1 MLRELHISNL
11 AIIEDVHVELDDALT
26 VFTGATGAGKSL
38 VIGALQ
44 FLLGTRSSAQTLR
57 PGASEGRVSGTF
69 FVANDRLRSELGQL
83 ADVAMDEPELLIT
96 RRLLA
101 NGRGSCTVNGQPVTV
116 SMLQQIGERLIDIH
130 GQYDHQFLLSPS
142 NQLRVLDAF
151 VECEDLREQV
161 AVAHRA
167 WQDAQAERAKLAEG
181 VELRRQQL
189 ELFEFQAAEIDEAA
203 VKPGELESVEAR
215 HRRLAN
221 IDKIRQIASTALGA
235 LAEDDG
241 LVDRLRAAVRDLS
254 DLVNVDEKLRPI
266 VEPCTSAILALEE
279 ASNDLR
285 RYIDS
290 LEFDKGELA
299 EVEARLSLLR
309 RLCDKYGGS
318 IEGVLAYRNS
328 IEADM
333 TRLRQQQEDWSQID
347 NRIAEGSGQFDSLA
361 KKIAAKRRSA
371 ARKLTSL
378 INPQLAELGMDKAV
392 FEMQLTEAEPGPTG
406 RDAAEMM
413 VQTNPGQPIQPLRR
427 IASGGELSRIMLA
440 IKSALSGTD
449 RSTVLVFDEVDA
461 HVGGRLGGVI
471 GEKLR
476 RLAKQHQVI
485 CITHLPQIAAYA
497 TRHLSVQKTVQG
509 EQTRTAV
516 RVVQGQ
522 DRIEELAEMIA
533 GPNKTPTSRRQAKEL
548 IEKAEGK
555 RQKAEGRRQKDE
567 G

>member
-11 AIIEDVHVELDDALT
+11 AIIEDVHVEFDDALT

-57 PGASEGRVSGTF
+57 PGAGEGRVSGAF
-69 FVANDRLRSELGQL
+69 FVANDKLRSELSEL
-83 ADVAMDEPELLIT
+83 ADVAIDSPELLIT

-116 SMLQQIGERLIDIH
+116 AMLQQVGERLIDIH
-130 GQYDHQFLLSPS
+130 GQYDQQFLLSPA
-142 NQLRVLDAF
+142 NQLRVLDTFAAS
-151 VECEDLREQV
+151 DDIREQL
-161 AVAHRA
+161 AAAYRS
-167 WQDAQAERAKLAEG
+167 WQGILAERARLAEG
-181 VELRRQQL
+181 TELRRQQL
-189 ELFEFQAAEIDEAA
+189 ELFEFQAAEIDAA
-203 VKPGELESVEAR
+203 AAKPGEVDAVEAL

-221 IDKIRQIASTALGA
+221 IDKIRQIASSTLGA

-241 LVDRLRAAVRDLS
+241 LVDRLRAAARDLA
-254 DLVNVDEKLRPI
+254 DLVTVDEKLRPI
-266 VEPCTSAILALEE
+266 AESCSSAVLALEE
-279 ASNDLR
+279 AANDLR
-285 RYIDS
+285 RYVDS
-290 LEFDKGELA
+290 LEFDEGALA
-299 EVEARLSLLR
+299 EAEARLSLLR
-309 RLCDKYGGS
+309 RLCEKYGGTV
-318 IEGVLAYRNS
+318 EAVLAYRNNVQ
-328 IEADM
+328 ADM
-333 TRLRQQQEDWSQID
+333 ARLRQQQDDWSQID
-347 NRIAEGSGQFDSLA
+347 SRIAEARGRFDSLS
-361 KKIAAKRRSA
+361 KKMGTKRRSA
-371 ARKLTSL
+371 ARKLASL

-392 FEMQLTEAEPGPTG
+392 FELQLIEAEPGPTG
-406 RDAAEMM
+406 CDAAEMM
-413 VQTNPGQPIQPLRR
+413 VQTNPGQPMQPLRR

-476 RLAKQHQVI
+476 RLAGQHQVI
-485 CITHLPQIAAYA
+485 CITHLPQIAAFA

-516 RVVQGQ
+516 RIVQGQ

-533 GPNKTPTSRRQAKEL
+533 GPNKTPTSRRQAREL

-555 RQKAEGRRQKDE
+555 RQKAEG
-567 G
+567 